1 MSLRFIVCATTG
13 ASMVL
18 VCINK
23 WSSFI
28 EIPSNR
34 CRFNVYKHHWSC
46 HYSFAQNNSFPPF
59 QKIALILQIFSKISV
74 SGFVMTCPEAVL
86 PQYPTLLTPWRGA
99 PSPCASC
106 TCVPVRPITS
116 VAVPT
121 PCYAY
126 LNVSPCEAGDR
137 RTVQELQVP
146 TFAVPKTLPKVV
158 QGPQG
163 RSELPGYLMRSSLL
177 RTGVMKFIILSV
189 FFVFFLQWHTIKF
202 FL

>member
-1 MSLRFIVCATTG
+1 MVNFILR
-13 ASMVL
+13 
-18 VCINK
+18 
-23 WSSFI
+23 
-28 EIPSNR
+28 
-34 CRFNVYKHHWSC
+34 
-46 HYSFAQNNSFPPF
+46 
-59 QKIALILQIFSKISV
+59 IFSNISV
-74 SGFVMTCPEAVL
+74 SGFVTTCPEAVL

-177 RTGVMKFIILSV
+177 RTGVMRFIILSA
-189 FFVFFLQWHTIKF
+189 FCWWFLQWHAMNFTY
-202 FL
+202 